1 MIYYY
6 KLIFLDLNNLKLND
20 KINDVPFNKNQ
31 NYKFEKCLEL
41 IDWYKYAIKIIHYY
55 HKL

>member
-20 KINDVPFNKNQ
+20 KINDVPFIKNQ
-31 NYKFEKCLEL
+31 NYKLEKCLEL
-41 IDWYKYAIKIIHYY
+41 KDKLKNEIKIIHY
-55 HKL
+55 